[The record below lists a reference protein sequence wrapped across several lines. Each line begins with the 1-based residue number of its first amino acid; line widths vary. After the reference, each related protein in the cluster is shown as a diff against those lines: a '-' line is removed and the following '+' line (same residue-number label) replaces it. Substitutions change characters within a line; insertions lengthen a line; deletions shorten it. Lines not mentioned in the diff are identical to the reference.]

1 MAVADVFSSL
11 IRMRHIAALDTVVIS
26 ELAIMKESN
35 RMPGG
40 IVEEKV
46 GKEAAEAAI

>member
-1 MAVADVFSSL
+1 MAAAGVFSSL

-40 IVEEKV
+40 IVEKKLEQ
-46 GKEAAEAAI
+46 